1 MEVAQAGAAALD
13 LAAEMACVGAHEVAF
28 DRAPV
33 AMVPGFERAAMGDH
47 RPELGLELRRHGL
60 GAVAGDVFA
69 VARPELPSLLAVFP
83 PLGEQA
89 HGAASGELEER
100 DLGLP
105 VGFVAGG
112 DVVGVCPFAVV
123 AARLAA
129 SGPGVG
135 RVAPRGEVAA
145 PRVGAEQLAGRRPV
159 FAEGVVG
166 DLEPVVPGLAGAWR
180 LVVRRQRTGA
190 CLARVRTRG
199 HETFVEA
206 LERGREPAQQAAR
219 VVGRGRGRAASGL
232 RGLWGLRFRRGRG
245 RAGRVRCWPA

>member
-135 RVAPRGEVAA
+135 RVAPRGEVA
-145 PRVGAEQLAGRRPV
+145 PPGGGPEQLLRRRPV
-159 FAEGVVG
+159 LAEGVVG
-166 DLEPVVPGLAGAWR
+166 DLQPVMPRLAGAR
-180 LVVRRQRTGA
+180 CLVVRRQRPRAG
-190 CLARVRTRG
+190 LAGIG
-199 HETFVEA
+199 HGVGEAAVEA
-206 LERGREPAQQAAR
+206 DQGRWEPAQHVGPPSAR
-219 VVGRGRGRAASGL
+219 VAIRIQA
-232 RGLWGLRFRRGRG
+232 
-245 RAGRVRCWPA
+245 